1 MKAANCSEEEAS
13 NTLEQWF
20 LQSNHHRFHQECRWE
35 NDEAVF
41 HWMERERMDSLQIR
55 IASLR
60 KQAVKNDILR
70 LGNENPYSV
79 AEGILDLLSSLS
91 GEVKER
97 VVSTLKRGILLRNQ
111 GQTEFYEDDEQFI
124 EF

>member
-1 MKAANCSEEEAS
+1 
-13 NTLEQWF
+13 
-20 LQSNHHRFHQECRWE
+20 
-35 NDEAVF
+35 
-41 HWMERERMDSLQIR
+41 MDSLQIR